1 MIQSLL
7 VKAIR
12 DFNIFYKKTWLLYE
26 SKYKL
31 KASFYSIEKNQITF
45 EILYF
50 WLKFSTQT
58 YGLQMFTCQSFWK
71 F

>member
-7 VKAIR
+7 VKATR
-12 DFNIFYKKTWLLYE
+12 DFNIFLQKKHLYE